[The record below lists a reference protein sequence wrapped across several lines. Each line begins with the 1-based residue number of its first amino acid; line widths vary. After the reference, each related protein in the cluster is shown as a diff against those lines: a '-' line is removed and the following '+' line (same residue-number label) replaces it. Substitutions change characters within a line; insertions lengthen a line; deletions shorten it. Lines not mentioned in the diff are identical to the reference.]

1 MQPTDLAMALTH
13 GQMAKALRLGEVAVL
28 EVDRGAD
35 GRPTVAADPARARV
49 RRLGATITA
58 GMLVAGALTTA
69 RATEN
74 PHETRESG
82 RSVASGTA
90 ARGSIPRPAAAAPG
104 RDRAHASAARA
115 NQVQAAA
122 PSQEQSKMLSKFTG
136 VAAATAVGVSATVAG
151 AQSAAVQW
159 RVEDG
164 GNGHWYAVIPA
175 TTFDTASARAAE
187 LGGYLA
193 TSTSAAENARLVER
207 LVTTSASRA
216 HLGLVQLDNQAAVD
230 AGWGWVTGE
239 PITFSNWRCF
249 GGEIRCAPDDTP
261 CGVRPFRVENNQAN
275 CGALERNGDWDDL
288 EKGAWCDNGTRVAI
302 VEWSADCNNDG
313 IVDYGQCQDGTLP
326 DYNGNNVPDCCERG
340 EACVVANYPVQW
352 RVEDGGNGHWY
363 RLTVDRVQWAQA
375 RQAATLRGGEL
386 ASIGSSDENDFV
398 FRVGRSA
405 WIGGWAGPWIGGM
418 RTATGWEWSDGSPWT
433 FTAWDCVN
441 PSNTGGSEDWVHF
454 AINGLCSLTPMATW
468 NDAFSGRIGS
478 GGLAFV
484 TEWSADCNNDGI
496 VDYGQILDGTFTD
509 ANSNGI
515 PDSCDCLGDI
525 DDDGWIDGVDLGGV
539 LAAWGKAPAGTPAD
553 LNGDG
558 AVDGTDLGVLLA
570 GWGAC
575 AP

>member
-49 RRLGATITA
+49 RRLGTTITA
-58 GMLVAGALTTA
+58 GMLVAGALTAA

-82 RSVASGTA
+82 RSAASGMA
-90 ARGSIPRPAAAAPG
+90 ARGSIPRLAAAAPG

-122 PSQEQSKMLSKFTG
+122 SSQEQSKMLSKFTG

>member
-28 EVDRGAD
+28 ELDRGAD

-82 RSVASGTA
+82 RSAASGLA
-90 ARGSIPRPAAAAPG
+90 ARGSIPRLAAAAPG

-122 PSQEQSKMLSKFTG
+122 SSQEQSKMLSKFTG

-216 HLGLVQLDNQAAVD
+216 HIGLVQLDNQAAVND
-230 AGWGWVTGE
+230 GWGWVTGE
-239 PITFSNWRCF
+239 PITFDQWRCF
-249 GGEIRCAPDDTP
+249 GGNIGCAPDDTP

-313 IVDYGQCQDGTLP
+313 IVDYGQCRSGSLADF
-326 DYNGNNVPDCCERG
+326 DGNNVPDCCERG
-340 EACVVANYPVQW
+340 EACVVGSYPVQW

-363 RLTVDRVQWAQA
+363 EIGPSMQRHHDAVAWAVARGSQLAALETQVEQA
-375 RQAATLRGGEL
+375 WALSLGGFP
-386 ASIGSSDENDFV
+386 SGNQ
-398 FRVGRSA
+398 GA
-405 WIGGWAGPWIGGM
+405 WIGMIETASGWQW
-418 RTATGWEWSDGSPWT
+418 
-433 FTAWDCVN
+433 
-441 PSNTGGSEDWVHF
+441 NTGVIVEGNTWLPGNPCGSCDEPV
-454 AINGLCSLTPMATW
+454 GLLFKDSMWGTGLA
-468 NDAFSGRIGS
+468 D
-478 GGLAFV
+478 GGLVHCCAPYSRPIV
-484 TEWSADCNNDGI
+484 EWSADCNNDGI

>member
-1 MQPTDLAMALTH
+1 
-13 GQMAKALRLGEVAVL
+13 
-28 EVDRGAD
+28 
-35 GRPTVAADPARARV
+35 
-49 RRLGATITA
+49 
-58 GMLVAGALTTA
+58 
-69 RATEN
+69 
-74 PHETRESG
+74 
-82 RSVASGTA
+82 
-90 ARGSIPRPAAAAPG
+90 
-104 RDRAHASAARA
+104 
-115 NQVQAAA
+115 
-122 PSQEQSKMLSKFTG
+122 MLSKFTG

-175 TTFDTASARAAE
+175 TSFNTASARAAE

-216 HLGLVQLDNQAAVD
+216 HIGLVQLDNQAAVND
-230 AGWGWVTGE
+230 GWGWVTGE
-239 PITFSNWRCF
+239 PITFDQWRCF
-249 GGEIRCAPDDTP
+249 GGEIGCAPDDTP

-313 IVDYGQCQDGTLP
+313 IVDYGQCRSGSLADF
-326 DYNGNNVPDCCERG
+326 DGNNVPDCCERG
-340 EACVVANYPVQW
+340 EACVVGSYPVQW
-352 RVEDGGNGHWY
+352 RVADGGNGHWY
-363 RLTVDRVQWAQA
+363 QIVLTGQQICWTAAEQLA
-375 RQAATLRGGEL
+375 RQHGGYLCSETSL
-386 ASIGSSDENDFV
+386 AEHEFV
-398 FRVGRSA
+398 SRNLVSQPSA
-405 WIGGWAGPWIGGM
+405 WSGRWGPWIGATQTDAGWSWSTGESWVFSAWYPGEPNGG
-418 RTATGWEWSDGSPWT
+418 TAERFASYIANGE
-433 FTAWDCVN
+433 
-441 PSNTGGSEDWVHF
+441 GG
-454 AINGLCSLTPMATW
+454 GCGTTTTW
-468 NDAFSGRIGS
+468 NDWVDC
-478 GGLAFV
+478 GGGETTGCDLGV
-484 TEWSADCNNDGI
+484 WNLLVEWSADCNNDGI

-553 LNGDG
+553 LNADG